1 MSARW
6 VMAMLI
12 VSAWV
17 LALPTMSVQV
27 AAQMVLVMFQSLTVQ
42 VDAPK

>member
-1 MSARW
+1 MSVRW
-6 VMAMLI
+6 VMAMPI